1 MTFCFFCYFRIP
13 SSTSR
18 ELTDLIVRILKR
30 NPKERIDYE
39 DFFNHPFL
47 TKSKLKNS
55 NSNNQLFLLFI
66 SGQPMPISSGRT
78 QTSSMS
84 IISSSPLREGILSQG
99 QDFVNLFYQ

>member
-47 TKSKLKNS
+47 TKSKLKKIQIQIINYS
-55 NSNNQLFLLFI
+55 HYLFQVNQC
-66 SGQPMPISSGRT
+66 QYHQVEHKHP
-78 QTSSMS
+78 
-84 IISSSPLREGILSQG
+84 
-99 QDFVNLFYQ
+99 V